1 MVCGSVAALLEKPAT
16 SLPLSRSLMAAA
28 GPHGLCV
35 GVVQWSSDVL
45 RGRFTTHVSC
55 GWRITK
61 LCRGCNLVCDHKR
74 GTIQCMREIFLLVI
88 HLLTILAK
96 FLRPGGVRAVAAESL
111 LLKHQL
117 LISQRSRRRAPTLTS
132 RDRFLLSLTA
142 LFLNPRRIPTLAVIL
157 KPATLLKFH
166 QALVQHKYHLLF
178 SSSSRRKPGPH
189 GPSPELIAAIVEMKR
204 RSPRFGSPR
213 IAQEISFAFG
223 LAINKNVVRRVLAM
237 HFRPES
243 GHHGPSWLTF
253 LGHMTDSL
261 WSVDLFRCESIR
273 LKRHWVMVV
282 MDVCTR
288 RIIGFSAAPA
298 DMMFTRAMAGHA
310 PPTHLSSDN
319 DPLFT
324 FHRWRANLRVLD
336 VDEIKTLPL
345 IPCSHPF
352 VERLI
357 GTIRREYLDY
367 VLFWNVD
374 DLTRKLDQFKAYY
387 NEDRIH
393 RSLHATPAQE
403 SGKPPPPR
411 ATLGRYAWHQ
421 QCRALFHTPMA
432 A

>member
-1 MVCGSVAALLEKPAT
+1 MADQSALPST
-16 SLPLSRSLMAAA
+16 
-28 GPHGLCV
+28 
-35 GVVQWSSDVL
+35 
-45 RGRFTTHVSC
+45 
-55 GWRITK
+55 
-61 LCRGCNLVCDHKR
+61 
-74 GTIQCMREIFLLVI
+74 
-88 HLLTILAK
+88 
-96 FLRPGGVRAVAAESL
+96 RPE
-111 LLKHQL
+111 
-117 LISQRSRRRAPTLTS
+117 LTS

-142 LFLNPRRIPTLAVIL
+142 LFLNPRRIPTRAVIL
-157 KPATLLKFH
+157 KPATLLTFH

-178 SSSSRRKPGPH
+178 SSSSRRRPGPH
-189 GPSPELIAAIVEMKR
+189 GPSPALIAAIVEMKR
-204 RSPRFGSPR
+204 RNLRFGCPR
-213 IAQEISFAFG
+213 IAHQISRAFG
-223 LAINKNVVRRVLAM
+223 LEINKDVVRRVLTM

-273 LKRHWVMVV
+273 LKSHWV

-298 DMMFTRAMAGHA
+298 DIEGVAVCRMFTRAMAGHA
-310 PPTHLSSDN
+310 PPTHLSSGN

-336 VDEIKTLPL
+336 VNEIKTLPL

-367 VLFWNVD
+367 VPLWNVD
-374 DLTRKLDQFKAYY
+374 DLTRKLDQFKAYD
-387 NEDRIH
+387 NEDRVH

-411 ATLGRYAWHQ
+411 AALGRYAWHQ
-421 QCRALFHTPMA
+421 QCRGLFHTPMA